1 MRFLSIL
8 QLLLQHFSIVLCYQ
22 AEFYDKCI
30 DIVADSMLF
39 LAQEDQSI
47 KNLCI
52 QLIVNL

>member
-30 DIVADSMLF
+30 DIVADSMLY